1 MKYTWMFII
10 PPIAIAIII
19 FIAWYRYRIHSHDR
33 DLKRVAVIAHTKTI
47 KMLPAYRRAVARYR
61 ILMACAAITFLA
73 ALFSLTAVAARPTSR
88 DERRSES
95 EKRDI
100 VLCIDVSGSTK
111 PYMDSLLEYFM
122 NIVSDKDMREQRFAV
137 TIFDG
142 KPANLIPLTDD
153 YEALSELVNSLS
165 QTYGTNVKDDAFR
178 PISSYTVLGSS
189 SSAIGDG
196 VMGCIN
202 SLDLSEENI
211 RAKSIIIATDNLY
224 STESQS
230 VDIGQAA
237 RYAERYSITFYGI
250 YIPAYDAAKRSEFI
264 NAVKITNGSFY
275 DLKDYYSD
283 THEYNE
289 YGAKI
294 YKPKDTDH
302 TLLSIIHEIMS
313 QETAKMEGAP
323 EVIYTDRPEIAL
335 YISGICFAIFAI
347 LIWRLRL

>member
-47 KMLPAYRRAVARYR
+47 KMLPAYRRAVTRYR
-61 ILMACAAITFLA
+61 ILMACAAVAFLA

-111 PYMDSLLEYFM
+111 PYMDSLLEYFK
-122 NIVSDKDMREQRFAV
+122 NIISDKDMREQRFAV

-142 KPANLIPLTDD
+142 KPANIIPLTDD
-153 YEALSELVNSLS
+153 YDALNEQIESVSATFGSKARITSAYNL
-165 QTYGTNVKDDAFR
+165 
-178 PISSYTVLGSS
+178 PISHSVLGTST
-189 SSAIGDG
+189 SAIGDG
-196 VMGCIN
+196 AMGCIN
-202 SLDLSEENI
+202 SLDLSENNQ
-211 RAKSIIIATDNLY
+211 RAKSVIIATDNGY
-224 STESQS
+224 DDGTQS

-237 RYAERYSITFYGI
+237 RYAKRYGIRFYGL
-250 YIPAYDAAKRSEFI
+250 YTGSKYLTDRKNEFI
-264 NAVKITNGSFY
+264 NAVIDTNGSFHDLNDSY
-275 DLKDYYSD
+275 DIIYDSTYSKQAVAKDS
-283 THEYNE
+283 E
-289 YGAKI
+289 
-294 YKPKDTDH
+294 H
-302 TLLSIIHEIMS
+302 TIESIIHEIMD

-323 EVIYTDRPEIAL
+323 EVVYTDRPEIAL
-335 YISGICFAIFAI
+335 YISGACFVLFTV
-347 LIWRLRL
+347 LIWRLKL